1 MGWQADLEC
10 KAEPVKLPTFM
21 LFMGRHLEC
30 AGHWSI
36 YDGIAGVAGITRH
49 SAPVYW
55 KKEENML
62 TDDWGFLIP
71 SPSDAPE
78 DFETGKLVCSN
89 CGCYVHKD
97 KRESHRE
104 KCNYV

>member
-1 MGWQADLEC
+1 MVWQADLPC
-10 KAEPVKLPTFM
+10 KDKPVIVEARYRGLY
-21 LFMGRHLEC
+21 LEC
-30 AGHWSI
+30 VGHWVRPSGR
-36 YDGIAGVAGITRH
+36 DVKRH
-49 SAPVYW
+49 RAKIYW
-55 KKEENML
+55 KKEEKNML

-71 SPSDAPE
+71 SPSDEPE